1 MSQGTLLLLVED
13 DLAIR
18 RFLRAALEAHG
29 YRVEEATTLKSAIT
43 AVTAR
48 PPDAILLDLGLPDGN
63 GVDFIRTVRGWSQVP
78 IVVISARDQERT
90 KVEALDAEAD
100 DYLTKPFGVDE
111 LLARI
116 RVALRHAA
124 RGGEPSGPVFVLD
137 DGGERLHIDLER
149 RVITR
154 ARPGTEFTDVA
165 LTRTEFRL
173 LAVLVKHAGKVL
185 THGFLLRE
193 VWGPIHEADVAYLRV
208 FMRQLRQKLEP
219 DPAEPRWL
227 RTELGVGYRLRV
239 PE

>member
-1 MSQGTLLLLVED
+1 VSPGPLLLLVED

-18 RFLRAALEAHG
+18 RFLRAALDAHG

-78 IVVISARDQERT
+78 IVVISARDQESA

-124 RGGEPSGPVFVLD
+124 RGGELSEPVFTLD
-137 DGGERLHIDLER
+137 DGGERLRIDLER
-149 RVITR
+149 RVVGR
-154 ARPGTEFTDVA
+154 ARPGDEFTDVPM
-165 LTRTEFRL
+165 TRTEFRL

-185 THGFLLRE
+185 THGLLLRE